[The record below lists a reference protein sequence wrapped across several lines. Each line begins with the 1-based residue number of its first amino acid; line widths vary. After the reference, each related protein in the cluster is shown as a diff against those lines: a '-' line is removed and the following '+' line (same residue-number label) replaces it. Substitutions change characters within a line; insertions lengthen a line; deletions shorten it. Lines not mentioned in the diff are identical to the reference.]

1 MYFLD
6 EMALFSSICWSIFS
20 IVIFIRCEI
29 INFCGKNKGKYGVFC
44 LCVKKYRISV
54 IFYYELLLCYAYLC
68 GNNRLKAIKLNNMK
82 TKLLASMLVFGAM
95 NASAQL
101 TVYHNGNVNI
111 GSEQP
116 TSNVSLS
123 VGNVAYR
130 DTAYHVSLGLHNPA
144 SGCYNIGGEGVAY
157 SPTMRNTGR
166 AFGLRGV
173 AGNCTSGYNF
183 GVLGALQGS
192 QEGAAIFGTTSGKTL
207 GLSVDGRYA
216 GYFDGN
222 VKITGSLQGDVVNSA
237 DVNAKNTQALRPINS
252 ALDGIASANPF
263 MYIVRTQVP
272 DIGAGMAP
280 DSTTQTGTVAPTS
293 DPVVPFGKSYYALDV
308 NAVKQSFPALI
319 IKDAKG
325 NEYVNYTQL
334 VPILVQAI
342 KELKTELDDLK
353 EAVASSG
360 TRKVNAAT
368 NIATNTL
375 DEGWGSISQNTPN
388 PFTGQS
394 TVRVSVPDDASD
406 AYVDIL
412 TLNGA
417 SVKRIPV
424 SNGLSEVSLSSFD
437 FVPGTYLYTL
447 VVNGKVTETRRMI
460 VNR

>member
-1 MYFLD
+1 
-6 EMALFSSICWSIFS
+6 
-20 IVIFIRCEI
+20 
-29 INFCGKNKGKYGVFC
+29 
-44 LCVKKYRISV
+44 
-54 IFYYELLLCYAYLC
+54 
-68 GNNRLKAIKLNNMK
+68 
-82 TKLLASMLVFGAM
+82 MLVFGAM

-375 DEGWGSISQNTPN
+375 DEGRGSISQNSPN

-437 FVPGTYLYTL
+437 FAPGTYLYTL
-447 VVNGKVTETRRMI
+447 VVNGKVSETRRMI

>member
-1 MYFLD
+1 
-6 EMALFSSICWSIFS
+6 
-20 IVIFIRCEI
+20 
-29 INFCGKNKGKYGVFC
+29 
-44 LCVKKYRISV
+44 
-54 IFYYELLLCYAYLC
+54 
-68 GNNRLKAIKLNNMK
+68 
-82 TKLLASMLVFGAM
+82 MLVFGAM

-123 VGNVAYR
+123 VGNVAYS

-157 SPTMRNTGR
+157 SPTTRNTGR

-192 QEGAAIFGTTSGKTL
+192 QAGAAIFGTTSGKTL
-207 GLSVDGRYA
+207 GLRVDERYA

-222 VKITGSLQGDVVNSA
+222 VKVTGSLQGNVVNSA
-237 DVNAKNTQALRPINS
+237 EVNAKSTQTLRPINS

-272 DIGAGMAP
+272 GIGTGVVP
-280 DSTTQTGTVAPTS
+280 DSATLTGTVAPTS
-293 DPVVPFGKSYYALDV
+293 DPVVSFGKSYYALDV

-319 IKDAKG
+319 IKDAQG

-417 SVKRIPV
+417 SLKRIPV
-424 SNGLSEVSLSSFD
+424 SNGLSEVSLSSFE
-437 FVPGTYLYTL
+437 FAPGTYLYTL
-447 VVNGKVTETRRMI
+447 VVNGKVSETRRMI

>member
-1 MYFLD
+1 
-6 EMALFSSICWSIFS
+6 
-20 IVIFIRCEI
+20 
-29 INFCGKNKGKYGVFC
+29 
-44 LCVKKYRISV
+44 
-54 IFYYELLLCYAYLC
+54 
-68 GNNRLKAIKLNNMK
+68 
-82 TKLLASMLVFGAM
+82 MLVFGAM

-123 VGNVAYR
+123 VGNVAYS
-130 DTAYHVSLGLHNPA
+130 DTTYHVSLGLHNPA

-157 SPTMRNTGR
+157 SPTTRNTGR

-192 QEGAAIFGTTSGKTL
+192 QAGAAIFGTTSGKTL
-207 GLSVDGRYA
+207 GLRVDERYA

-222 VKITGSLQGDVVNSA
+222 VKVTGSLQGNVVNSA
-237 DVNAKNTQALRPINS
+237 EVNAKSTQTLRPINS

-272 DIGAGMAP
+272 GIGTGVVP
-280 DSTTQTGTVAPTS
+280 DSATLTGTVAPTS
-293 DPVVPFGKSYYALDV
+293 DPVVSFGKSYYALDV

-319 IKDAKG
+319 IKDAQG

-353 EAVASSG
+353 ETVASSG

-406 AYVDIL
+406 AYIDIL

-437 FVPGTYLYTL
+437 FAPGTYLYTL
-447 VVNGKVTETRRMI
+447 VVNGKVSETRRMI

>member
-1 MYFLD
+1 
-6 EMALFSSICWSIFS
+6 
-20 IVIFIRCEI
+20 
-29 INFCGKNKGKYGVFC
+29 
-44 LCVKKYRISV
+44 
-54 IFYYELLLCYAYLC
+54 
-68 GNNRLKAIKLNNMK
+68 
-82 TKLLASMLVFGAM
+82 MLVIGAM

-123 VGNVAYR
+123 VGNVAYS

-157 SPTMRNTGR
+157 SPTTRNTGR

-207 GLSVDGRYA
+207 GLRVDGRYA

-222 VKITGSLQGDVVNSA
+222 VKVTGSLQGNVVNSA
-237 DVNAKNTQALRPINS
+237 DVNAKNTQTLRPINS

-263 MYIVRTQVP
+263 MYIVRIQVP

-280 DSTTQTGTVAPTS
+280 DSTTLTGTVAPIS

-319 IKDAKG
+319 IEDAQG

-342 KELKTELDDLK
+342 TELKTELDDLK
-353 EAVASSG
+353 EAVAASG

-417 SVKRIPV
+417 SIKRIPV

-437 FVPGTYLYTL
+437 FAPGTYLYTL
-447 VVNGKVTETRRMI
+447 VVNGKVSETRRMI

>member
-1 MYFLD
+1 
-6 EMALFSSICWSIFS
+6 
-20 IVIFIRCEI
+20 
-29 INFCGKNKGKYGVFC
+29 
-44 LCVKKYRISV
+44 
-54 IFYYELLLCYAYLC
+54 
-68 GNNRLKAIKLNNMK
+68 
-82 TKLLASMLVFGAM
+82 MLVFGAM

-123 VGNVAYR
+123 VGNVAYS
-130 DTAYHVSLGLHNPA
+130 DTTYHVSLGLHNPA

-157 SPTMRNTGR
+157 SPTTRNTGR

-192 QEGAAIFGTTSGKTL
+192 QAGAAIFGTTSGKTL
-207 GLSVDGRYA
+207 GLRVDERYA

-222 VKITGSLQGDVVNSA
+222 VKVTGSLQGNVVNSA
-237 DVNAKNTQALRPINS
+237 EVNAKSTQTLRPINS

-272 DIGAGMAP
+272 GIGTGVVP
-280 DSTTQTGTVAPTS
+280 DSATLTGTVAPTS
-293 DPVVPFGKSYYALDV
+293 DPVVSFGKSYYALDV

-319 IKDAKG
+319 IKDAQG

-353 EAVASSG
+353 ETVASSG

-394 TVRVSVPDDASD
+394 TVRVSVPDDVSD
-406 AYVDIL
+406 AYIDIL

-424 SNGLSEVSLSSFD
+424 SNGLSEVSLSSFE
-437 FVPGTYLYTL
+437 FAPGTYLYTL
-447 VVNGKVTETRRMI
+447 VVNGKVSETRRMI

>member
-1 MYFLD
+1 MYP
-6 EMALFSSICWSIFS
+6 
-20 IVIFIRCEI
+20 
-29 INFCGKNKGKYGVFC
+29 
-44 LCVKKYRISV
+44 
-54 IFYYELLLCYAYLC
+54 
-68 GNNRLKAIKLNNMK
+68 
-82 TKLLASMLVFGAM
+82 LACTIPHRV
-95 NASAQL
+95 
-101 TVYHNGNVNI
+101 V
-111 GSEQP
+111 
-116 TSNVSLS
+116 
-123 VGNVAYR
+123 
-130 DTAYHVSLGLHNPA
+130 
-144 SGCYNIGGEGVAY
+144 NIGGEGVVY
-157 SPTMRNTGR
+157 SPTTRNTGR

-192 QEGAAIFGTTSGKTL
+192 QAGAAIFGTTSGKTL
-207 GLSVDGRYA
+207 GLRVDERYA

-222 VKITGSLQGDVVNSA
+222 VKVTGSLQGNVVNSA
-237 DVNAKNTQALRPINS
+237 DVNAKNTQTLRPINS

-293 DPVVPFGKSYYALDV
+293 DPFVPFGESYYALDV

-375 DEGWGSISQNTPN
+375 DEGRGSISQNTPN

-437 FVPGTYLYTL
+437 FAPGTYLYTL
-447 VVNGKVTETRRMI
+447 VVNGKVSETRRMI

>member
-1 MYFLD
+1 
-6 EMALFSSICWSIFS
+6 
-20 IVIFIRCEI
+20 
-29 INFCGKNKGKYGVFC
+29 
-44 LCVKKYRISV
+44 
-54 IFYYELLLCYAYLC
+54 
-68 GNNRLKAIKLNNMK
+68 MK

-123 VGNVAYR
+123 VGNVAYS
-130 DTAYHVSLGLHNPA
+130 DTTYHVSLGLHNPA

-157 SPTMRNTGR
+157 SPTTRNTGR

-192 QEGAAIFGTTSGKTL
+192 QAGAAIFGTTSGKTL
-207 GLSVDGRYA
+207 GLRVDERYA

-222 VKITGSLQGDVVNSA
+222 VKVTGSLQGNVVNSA
-237 DVNAKNTQALRPINS
+237 EVNAKSTQTLRPINS

-272 DIGAGMAP
+272 GIGTGVVP
-280 DSTTQTGTVAPTS
+280 DSATLTGTVAPTS
-293 DPVVPFGKSYYALDV
+293 DPVVSFGKSYYALDV

-319 IKDAKG
+319 IKDAQG

-417 SVKRIPV
+417 SLKRIPV
-424 SNGLSEVSLSSFD
+424 SNGLSEVSLSSFE
-437 FVPGTYLYTL
+437 FAPGTYLYTL
-447 VVNGKVTETRRMI
+447 VVNGKVSETRRMI

>member
-1 MYFLD
+1 
-6 EMALFSSICWSIFS
+6 
-20 IVIFIRCEI
+20 
-29 INFCGKNKGKYGVFC
+29 
-44 LCVKKYRISV
+44 
-54 IFYYELLLCYAYLC
+54 
-68 GNNRLKAIKLNNMK
+68 
-82 TKLLASMLVFGAM
+82 MLVIGAM

-123 VGNVAYR
+123 VGNVAYS
-130 DTAYHVSLGLHNPA
+130 DTTYHVSLGLHNPA

-157 SPTMRNTGR
+157 SPTTRNTGR

-192 QEGAAIFGTTSGKTL
+192 QAGAAIFGTTSGKTL
-207 GLSVDGRYA
+207 GLRVDERYA

-222 VKITGSLQGDVVNSA
+222 VKVTGSLQGNVVNSA
-237 DVNAKNTQALRPINS
+237 EVNAKSTQTLRPINS

-272 DIGAGMAP
+272 GIGTGVVP
-280 DSTTQTGTVAPTS
+280 DSATLTGTVAPTS
-293 DPVVPFGKSYYALDV
+293 DPVVSFGKSYYALDV

-319 IKDAKG
+319 IEDAQG

-437 FVPGTYLYTL
+437 FAPGTYLYTL
-447 VVNGKVTETRRMI
+447 VVNGKVSETRRMI

>member
-1 MYFLD
+1 
-6 EMALFSSICWSIFS
+6 
-20 IVIFIRCEI
+20 
-29 INFCGKNKGKYGVFC
+29 
-44 LCVKKYRISV
+44 
-54 IFYYELLLCYAYLC
+54 
-68 GNNRLKAIKLNNMK
+68 
-82 TKLLASMLVFGAM
+82 MLVFGAM

-123 VGNVAYR
+123 VGNVAYS

-406 AYVDIL
+406 AYIDIL

-424 SNGLSEVSLSSFD
+424 SNGLSEVSLSSFE
-437 FVPGTYLYTL
+437 FAPGTYLYTL
-447 VVNGKVTETRRMI
+447 VVNGKVSETRRMI

>member
-1 MYFLD
+1 
-6 EMALFSSICWSIFS
+6 
-20 IVIFIRCEI
+20 
-29 INFCGKNKGKYGVFC
+29 
-44 LCVKKYRISV
+44 
-54 IFYYELLLCYAYLC
+54 
-68 GNNRLKAIKLNNMK
+68 MK
-82 TKLLASMLVFGAM
+82 TKLLVSMLVIGAM

-123 VGNVAYR
+123 VGNVAYS
-130 DTAYHVSLGLHNPA
+130 DTTYHVSLGLHNPA

-157 SPTMRNTGR
+157 SPTTRNTGR

-192 QEGAAIFGTTSGKTL
+192 QAGAAIFGTTSGKTL
-207 GLSVDGRYA
+207 GLRVDERYA

-222 VKITGSLQGDVVNSA
+222 VKVTGSLQGNVVNSA
-237 DVNAKNTQALRPINS
+237 EVNAKSTQTLRPINS

-272 DIGAGMAP
+272 GIGTGVVP
-280 DSTTQTGTVAPTS
+280 DSATLTGTVAPTS
-293 DPVVPFGKSYYALDV
+293 DPVVSFGKSYYALDV

-319 IKDAKG
+319 IKDAQG

-375 DEGWGSISQNTPN
+375 DEGRGSISQNTPN

-437 FVPGTYLYTL
+437 FAPGTYLYTL
-447 VVNGKVTETRRMI
+447 VVNGKVSETRRMI

>member
-1 MYFLD
+1 
-6 EMALFSSICWSIFS
+6 
-20 IVIFIRCEI
+20 
-29 INFCGKNKGKYGVFC
+29 
-44 LCVKKYRISV
+44 
-54 IFYYELLLCYAYLC
+54 
-68 GNNRLKAIKLNNMK
+68 
-82 TKLLASMLVFGAM
+82 MLVIGAM

-123 VGNVAYR
+123 VGNVAYS

-192 QEGAAIFGTTSGKTL
+192 LAGAAIFGTTSGKTL
-207 GLSVDGRYA
+207 GLRVDERYA

-222 VKITGSLQGDVVNSA
+222 VKVTGSLQGNVVNSA
-237 DVNAKNTQALRPINS
+237 DVNAKSTQTLRPINS

-263 MYIVRTQVP
+263 MYIVSTQVP
-272 DIGAGMAP
+272 GIGTGVVP
-280 DSTTQTGTVAPTS
+280 DSATLTGIVAPTS
-293 DPVVPFGKSYYALDV
+293 DPVVSFGKSYYALDV
-308 NAVKQSFPALI
+308 NAVKQRFPALI
-319 IKDAKG
+319 IKDAQG

-342 KELKTELDDLK
+342 TELKTELDDLK

-375 DEGWGSISQNTPN
+375 DEGRGSISQNTPN

-406 AYVDIL
+406 AYIDIL

-424 SNGLSEVSLSSFD
+424 SNGLSEVSLSSFE
-437 FVPGTYLYTL
+437 FAPGTYLYTL
-447 VVNGKVTETRRMI
+447 VVNGKVSETRRM
-460 VNR
+460 VVSR

>member
-1 MYFLD
+1 
-6 EMALFSSICWSIFS
+6 
-20 IVIFIRCEI
+20 
-29 INFCGKNKGKYGVFC
+29 
-44 LCVKKYRISV
+44 
-54 IFYYELLLCYAYLC
+54 
-68 GNNRLKAIKLNNMK
+68 
-82 TKLLASMLVFGAM
+82 MLVIGAM

-123 VGNVAYR
+123 VGNVAYS

-157 SPTMRNTGR
+157 SPTTRNTGR

-192 QEGAAIFGTTSGKTL
+192 QAGAAIFGTTSGKTL
-207 GLSVDGRYA
+207 GLRVDERYA

-222 VKITGSLQGDVVNSA
+222 VKVTGSLQGNVVNSA
-237 DVNAKNTQALRPINS
+237 EVNAKSTQTLRPINS

-272 DIGAGMAP
+272 GIGTGVVP
-280 DSTTQTGTVAPTS
+280 DSATLTGTVAPTS
-293 DPVVPFGKSYYALDV
+293 DPVVSFGKSYYALDV

-353 EAVASSG
+353 EAVAASG

-375 DEGWGSISQNTPN
+375 DEGRGSISQNTPN

-406 AYVDIL
+406 AYIDIL

-424 SNGLSEVSLSSFD
+424 SNGLSEVSLSSFE
-437 FVPGTYLYTL
+437 FAPGTYLYTL
-447 VVNGKVTETRRMI
+447 VVNGKVSETRRM
-460 VNR
+460 VVSR

>member
-1 MYFLD
+1 
-6 EMALFSSICWSIFS
+6 
-20 IVIFIRCEI
+20 
-29 INFCGKNKGKYGVFC
+29 
-44 LCVKKYRISV
+44 
-54 IFYYELLLCYAYLC
+54 
-68 GNNRLKAIKLNNMK
+68 
-82 TKLLASMLVFGAM
+82 MLVIGAM

-123 VGNVAYR
+123 VGNVAYC

-207 GLSVDGRYA
+207 GLRVDGRYA

-222 VKITGSLQGDVVNSA
+222 VKVTGSLQGNVVNSA
-237 DVNAKNTQALRPINS
+237 DVNAKNTQTLRPINS

-263 MYIVRTQVP
+263 MYIVRIQVP

-280 DSTTQTGTVAPTS
+280 DSTTLTGTVAPIS

-319 IKDAKG
+319 IEDAQG

-342 KELKTELDDLK
+342 TELKTELDDLK

-406 AYVDIL
+406 AYIDIL

-424 SNGLSEVSLSSFD
+424 SNGLSEVSLSSFE
-437 FVPGTYLYTL
+437 FAPGTYLYTL
-447 VVNGKVTETRRMI
+447 VVNGKVSETRRMI

>member
-1 MYFLD
+1 
-6 EMALFSSICWSIFS
+6 
-20 IVIFIRCEI
+20 
-29 INFCGKNKGKYGVFC
+29 
-44 LCVKKYRISV
+44 
-54 IFYYELLLCYAYLC
+54 
-68 GNNRLKAIKLNNMK
+68 
-82 TKLLASMLVFGAM
+82 MLVFGAM

-123 VGNVAYR
+123 VGNVAYS
-130 DTAYHVSLGLHNPA
+130 DTTYHVSLGLHNPA

-157 SPTMRNTGR
+157 SPTTRNTGR

-192 QEGAAIFGTTSGKTL
+192 QAGAAIFGTTSGKTL

-222 VKITGSLQGDVVNSA
+222 VKVTGSLQGDVVNSA
-237 DVNAKNTQALRPINS
+237 DVNAKNTQTLRPINS

-272 DIGAGMAP
+272 GIGTGIVL
-280 DSTTQTGTVAPTS
+280 DSATQTGTVAPIS
-293 DPVVPFGKSYYALDV
+293 DPSTSFGKSYYALDV
-308 NAVKQSFPALI
+308 NAVKQRFPALI
-319 IKDAKG
+319 IEDAQG

-342 KELKTELDDLK
+342 TELKTELDDLK
-353 EAVASSG
+353 EAVAASG

-424 SNGLSEVSLSSFD
+424 SNGLSEVSLSSFE
-437 FVPGTYLYTL
+437 FAPGTYLYTL
-447 VVNGKVTETRRMI
+447 VVNGKVSETRRMI

>member
-1 MYFLD
+1 
-6 EMALFSSICWSIFS
+6 
-20 IVIFIRCEI
+20 
-29 INFCGKNKGKYGVFC
+29 
-44 LCVKKYRISV
+44 
-54 IFYYELLLCYAYLC
+54 
-68 GNNRLKAIKLNNMK
+68 
-82 TKLLASMLVFGAM
+82 MLVFGAM

-123 VGNVAYR
+123 VGNVAYS

-144 SGCYNIGGEGVAY
+144 SGCYNIGGEGVVY

-183 GVLGALQGS
+183 GVLGSLQGS
-192 QEGAAIFGTTSGKTL
+192 QAGAAIFGTTSGKTL

-222 VKITGSLQGDVVNSA
+222 VKVTGSLQGDVVNSA
-237 DVNAKNTQALRPINS
+237 DVNAKNTQTLRPINS

-272 DIGAGMAP
+272 DIGTGIVL
-280 DSTTQTGTVAPTS
+280 DSATQTGTVAPIS
-293 DPVVPFGKSYYALDV
+293 DPVAPFGKSYYALDV

-319 IKDAKG
+319 IKDAQG

-437 FVPGTYLYTL
+437 FAPGTYLYTL
-447 VVNGKVTETRRMI
+447 VVNGKVSETRRMI

>member
-1 MYFLD
+1 
-6 EMALFSSICWSIFS
+6 
-20 IVIFIRCEI
+20 
-29 INFCGKNKGKYGVFC
+29 
-44 LCVKKYRISV
+44 
-54 IFYYELLLCYAYLC
+54 
-68 GNNRLKAIKLNNMK
+68 MK
-82 TKLLASMLVFGAM
+82 TKLLVSMLVIGAM

-123 VGNVAYR
+123 VGNVAYS
-130 DTAYHVSLGLHNPA
+130 DTTYHVSLGLHNPA

-157 SPTMRNTGR
+157 SPTTRNTGR

-192 QEGAAIFGTTSGKTL
+192 QAGAAIFGTTSGKTL
-207 GLSVDGRYA
+207 GLRVDERYA

-222 VKITGSLQGDVVNSA
+222 VKVTGSLQGNVVNSA
-237 DVNAKNTQALRPINS
+237 EVNAKSTQTLRPINS

-272 DIGAGMAP
+272 GIGTGVVP
-280 DSTTQTGTVAPTS
+280 DSATLTGTVAPTS
-293 DPVVPFGKSYYALDV
+293 DPVVSFGKSYYALDV

-319 IKDAKG
+319 IKDAQG

-424 SNGLSEVSLSSFD
+424 SNGLSEVSLSSFE
-437 FVPGTYLYTL
+437 FAPGTYLYTL
-447 VVNGKVTETRRMI
+447 VVNGKVSETRRMI

>member
-1 MYFLD
+1 
-6 EMALFSSICWSIFS
+6 
-20 IVIFIRCEI
+20 
-29 INFCGKNKGKYGVFC
+29 
-44 LCVKKYRISV
+44 
-54 IFYYELLLCYAYLC
+54 
-68 GNNRLKAIKLNNMK
+68 
-82 TKLLASMLVFGAM
+82 MLVFGAM

-252 ALDGIASANPF
+252 ALDGIASANSF

-280 DSTTQTGTVAPTS
+280 DSTTQTGTVAPIS
-293 DPVVPFGKSYYALDV
+293 DPVFPFGKSCYALDV

-319 IKDAKG
+319 IEDAQG

-375 DEGWGSISQNTPN
+375 DEGRGSISQNTPN

-437 FVPGTYLYTL
+437 FAPGTYLYTL

>member
-1 MYFLD
+1 
-6 EMALFSSICWSIFS
+6 
-20 IVIFIRCEI
+20 
-29 INFCGKNKGKYGVFC
+29 
-44 LCVKKYRISV
+44 
-54 IFYYELLLCYAYLC
+54 
-68 GNNRLKAIKLNNMK
+68 
-82 TKLLASMLVFGAM
+82 MLVFGAM

-123 VGNVAYR
+123 VGNVAYS

-207 GLSVDGRYA
+207 GLRVDGRYA

-222 VKITGSLQGDVVNSA
+222 VKVTGSLQGNVVNSA
-237 DVNAKNTQALRPINS
+237 DVNAKNTQTLRPINS

-263 MYIVRTQVP
+263 MYIVRIQVP

-280 DSTTQTGTVAPTS
+280 DSTTLTGTVAPIS

-319 IKDAKG
+319 IEDAQG

-353 EAVASSG
+353 ETVAASG

-394 TVRVSVPDDASD
+394 TVRVSVSDDASD

-424 SNGLSEVSLSSFD
+424 SNGLSEVSLSSFE
-437 FVPGTYLYTL
+437 FAPGTYLYTL
-447 VVNGKVTETRRMI
+447 VVNGKVSETRRMI

>member
-1 MYFLD
+1 
-6 EMALFSSICWSIFS
+6 
-20 IVIFIRCEI
+20 
-29 INFCGKNKGKYGVFC
+29 
-44 LCVKKYRISV
+44 
-54 IFYYELLLCYAYLC
+54 
-68 GNNRLKAIKLNNMK
+68 
-82 TKLLASMLVFGAM
+82 MLVFGAM

-116 TSNVSLS
+116 TSNVCLS
-123 VGNVAYR
+123 VGNVAYS
-130 DTAYHVSLGLHNPA
+130 DTTYHVSLGLHNPA

-157 SPTMRNTGR
+157 SPTTRNTGR

-192 QEGAAIFGTTSGKTL
+192 QAGAAIFGTTSGKTL
-207 GLSVDGRYA
+207 GLRVDERYA

-222 VKITGSLQGDVVNSA
+222 VKVTGSLQGNVVNSA
-237 DVNAKNTQALRPINS
+237 EVNAKSTQTLRPINS

-272 DIGAGMAP
+272 GIGTGVVP
-280 DSTTQTGTVAPTS
+280 DSATLTGTVAPTS
-293 DPVVPFGKSYYALDV
+293 DPVVSFGKSYYALDV

-319 IKDAKG
+319 IKDAQG

-342 KELKTELDDLK
+342 TELKTELDDLK

-375 DEGWGSISQNTPN
+375 DEGRGSISQNTPN

-406 AYVDIL
+406 AYIDIL

-424 SNGLSEVSLSSFD
+424 SNGLSEVSLSSFE
-437 FVPGTYLYTL
+437 FAPGTYLYTL
-447 VVNGKVTETRRMI
+447 VVNGKVSETRRMI

>member
-1 MYFLD
+1 
-6 EMALFSSICWSIFS
+6 
-20 IVIFIRCEI
+20 
-29 INFCGKNKGKYGVFC
+29 
-44 LCVKKYRISV
+44 
-54 IFYYELLLCYAYLC
+54 
-68 GNNRLKAIKLNNMK
+68 
-82 TKLLASMLVFGAM
+82 MLVIGAM

-123 VGNVAYR
+123 VGNVAYC

-207 GLSVDGRYA
+207 GLRVDGRYA

-222 VKITGSLQGDVVNSA
+222 VKVTGSLQGNVVNSA
-237 DVNAKNTQALRPINS
+237 DVNAKNTQTLRPINS

-263 MYIVRTQVP
+263 MYIVRIQVP

-280 DSTTQTGTVAPTS
+280 DSTTLTGTVAPIS

-319 IKDAKG
+319 IEDAQG

-353 EAVASSG
+353 ETVAASG

-406 AYVDIL
+406 AYIDIL

-424 SNGLSEVSLSSFD
+424 SNGLSEVSLSSFE
-437 FVPGTYLYTL
+437 FAPGTYLYTL
-447 VVNGKVTETRRMI
+447 VVNGKVSETRRMI

>member
-1 MYFLD
+1 
-6 EMALFSSICWSIFS
+6 
-20 IVIFIRCEI
+20 
-29 INFCGKNKGKYGVFC
+29 
-44 LCVKKYRISV
+44 
-54 IFYYELLLCYAYLC
+54 
-68 GNNRLKAIKLNNMK
+68 
-82 TKLLASMLVFGAM
+82 MLVIGAM

-123 VGNVAYR
+123 VGNVAYC

-207 GLSVDGRYA
+207 GLMVDGRYA

-222 VKITGSLQGDVVNSA
+222 VKVTGSLQGNVVNSA
-237 DVNAKNTQALRPINS
+237 DVNAKNTQTLRPINS

-263 MYIVRTQVP
+263 MYIVRIQVP

-280 DSTTQTGTVAPTS
+280 DSTTLTGTVAPIS

-319 IKDAKG
+319 IEDAQG

-353 EAVASSG
+353 ETVAASG

-424 SNGLSEVSLSSFD
+424 SNGLSEVSLSSFE
-437 FVPGTYLYTL
+437 FAPGTYLYTL
-447 VVNGKVTETRRMI
+447 VVNGKVSETRRMI

>member
-1 MYFLD
+1 
-6 EMALFSSICWSIFS
+6 
-20 IVIFIRCEI
+20 
-29 INFCGKNKGKYGVFC
+29 
-44 LCVKKYRISV
+44 
-54 IFYYELLLCYAYLC
+54 
-68 GNNRLKAIKLNNMK
+68 
-82 TKLLASMLVFGAM
+82 MLVIGAM

-123 VGNVAYR
+123 VGNVAYS
-130 DTAYHVSLGLHNPA
+130 DTTYHVSLGLHNPA

-157 SPTMRNTGR
+157 SPTTRNTGR

-192 QEGAAIFGTTSGKTL
+192 QAGAAIFGTTSGKTL
-207 GLSVDGRYA
+207 GLRVDERYA

-222 VKITGSLQGDVVNSA
+222 VKVTGSLQGNVVNSA
-237 DVNAKNTQALRPINS
+237 EVNAKSTQTLRPINS

-272 DIGAGMAP
+272 GIGTGVVP
-280 DSTTQTGTVAPTS
+280 DSATLTGTVAPTS
-293 DPVVPFGKSYYALDV
+293 DPVVSFGKSYYALDV
-308 NAVKQSFPALI
+308 NAVKQRFPALI
-319 IKDAKG
+319 IKDAQG

-342 KELKTELDDLK
+342 TELKTELDDLK

-375 DEGWGSISQNTPN
+375 DEGRGSISQNTPN

-406 AYVDIL
+406 AYIDIL

-424 SNGLSEVSLSSFD
+424 SNGLSEVSLSSFE
-437 FVPGTYLYTL
+437 FAPGTYLYTL
-447 VVNGKVTETRRMI
+447 VVNGKVSETRRM
-460 VNR
+460 VVSR

>member
-1 MYFLD
+1 
-6 EMALFSSICWSIFS
+6 
-20 IVIFIRCEI
+20 
-29 INFCGKNKGKYGVFC
+29 
-44 LCVKKYRISV
+44 
-54 IFYYELLLCYAYLC
+54 
-68 GNNRLKAIKLNNMK
+68 
-82 TKLLASMLVFGAM
+82 MLVIGAM

-123 VGNVAYR
+123 VGNVAYS

-157 SPTMRNTGR
+157 SPTTRNTGR

-192 QEGAAIFGTTSGKTL
+192 QAGAAIFGTTSGKTL
-207 GLSVDGRYA
+207 GLRVDERYA

-222 VKITGSLQGDVVNSA
+222 VKVTGSLQGNVVNSA
-237 DVNAKNTQALRPINS
+237 EVNAKSTQTLRPINS

-272 DIGAGMAP
+272 GIGGGMVP
-280 DSTTQTGTVAPTS
+280 DSATLTGTVAPIS

-342 KELKTELDDLK
+342 KELKAELDDLK

-375 DEGWGSISQNTPN
+375 DEGRGSISQNTPN

-437 FVPGTYLYTL
+437 FAPGTYLYTL
-447 VVNGKVTETRRMI
+447 VVNGKVSETRRMI

>member
-1 MYFLD
+1 
-6 EMALFSSICWSIFS
+6 
-20 IVIFIRCEI
+20 
-29 INFCGKNKGKYGVFC
+29 
-44 LCVKKYRISV
+44 
-54 IFYYELLLCYAYLC
+54 
-68 GNNRLKAIKLNNMK
+68 
-82 TKLLASMLVFGAM
+82 MLVFGAM

-123 VGNVAYR
+123 VGNVAYS
-130 DTAYHVSLGLHNPA
+130 DTTYHVSLGLHNPA

-157 SPTMRNTGR
+157 SPTTRNTGR

-192 QEGAAIFGTTSGKTL
+192 QAGAAIFGTTSGKTL

-222 VKITGSLQGDVVNSA
+222 VKVTGSLQGDVVNSA
-237 DVNAKNTQALRPINS
+237 DVNAKNTQTLRPINS

-272 DIGAGMAP
+272 GIGTGIVL
-280 DSTTQTGTVAPTS
+280 DSATQTGTVAPIS
-293 DPVVPFGKSYYALDV
+293 DPIAPFGKSYYALDV

-319 IKDAKG
+319 IKDAQG

-406 AYVDIL
+406 AYIDIL

-424 SNGLSEVSLSSFD
+424 SNGLSEVSLSSFE
-437 FVPGTYLYTL
+437 FAPGTYLYTL
-447 VVNGKVTETRRMI
+447 VVNGKVSETRRMI

>member
-1 MYFLD
+1 
-6 EMALFSSICWSIFS
+6 
-20 IVIFIRCEI
+20 
-29 INFCGKNKGKYGVFC
+29 
-44 LCVKKYRISV
+44 
-54 IFYYELLLCYAYLC
+54 
-68 GNNRLKAIKLNNMK
+68 
-82 TKLLASMLVFGAM
+82 MLVFGAM

-123 VGNVAYR
+123 VGNVAYS
-130 DTAYHVSLGLHNPA
+130 DTTYHVSLGLHNPA

-157 SPTMRNTGR
+157 SPTTRNTGR

-192 QEGAAIFGTTSGKTL
+192 QAGAAIFGTTSGKTL

-222 VKITGSLQGDVVNSA
+222 VKVTGSLQGDVVNSA
-237 DVNAKNTQALRPINS
+237 DVNAKNTQTLRPINS

-272 DIGAGMAP
+272 GIGTGIVL
-280 DSTTQTGTVAPTS
+280 DSATQTGTVAPIS
-293 DPVVPFGKSYYALDV
+293 DPVAPFGKSYYALDV

-319 IKDAKG
+319 IKDAQG

-406 AYVDIL
+406 AYIDIL

-424 SNGLSEVSLSSFD
+424 SNGLSEVSLSSFE
-437 FVPGTYLYTL
+437 FAPGTYLYTL
-447 VVNGKVTETRRMI
+447 VVNGKVSETRRM
-460 VNR
+460 VVSR

>member
-1 MYFLD
+1 
-6 EMALFSSICWSIFS
+6 
-20 IVIFIRCEI
+20 
-29 INFCGKNKGKYGVFC
+29 
-44 LCVKKYRISV
+44 
-54 IFYYELLLCYAYLC
+54 
-68 GNNRLKAIKLNNMK
+68 MK
-82 TKLLASMLVFGAM
+82 TKLLVSMLVIGAM

-123 VGNVAYR
+123 VGNVAYS
-130 DTAYHVSLGLHNPA
+130 DTTYHVSLGLHNPA

-157 SPTMRNTGR
+157 SPTTRNTGR

-192 QEGAAIFGTTSGKTL
+192 QAGAAIFGTTSGKTL
-207 GLSVDGRYA
+207 GLRVDERYA

-222 VKITGSLQGDVVNSA
+222 VKVTGSLQGNVVNSA
-237 DVNAKNTQALRPINS
+237 EVNAKSTQTLRPINS

-272 DIGAGMAP
+272 GIGTGVVP
-280 DSTTQTGTVAPTS
+280 DSATLTGTVAPTS
-293 DPVVPFGKSYYALDV
+293 DPVVSFGKSYYALDV

-319 IKDAKG
+319 IKDAQG

-394 TVRVSVPDDASD
+394 TIRVSVPDDASD

-417 SVKRIPV
+417 SLKRIPV
-424 SNGLSEVSLSSFD
+424 SNGLSEVSLSSFE
-437 FVPGTYLYTL
+437 FAPGTYLYTL
-447 VVNGKVTETRRMI
+447 VVNGKVSETRRMI

>member
-1 MYFLD
+1 
-6 EMALFSSICWSIFS
+6 
-20 IVIFIRCEI
+20 
-29 INFCGKNKGKYGVFC
+29 
-44 LCVKKYRISV
+44 
-54 IFYYELLLCYAYLC
+54 
-68 GNNRLKAIKLNNMK
+68 
-82 TKLLASMLVFGAM
+82 MLVFGAM

-123 VGNVAYR
+123 VGNVAYS

-157 SPTMRNTGR
+157 SPTTRNTGR

-192 QEGAAIFGTTSGKTL
+192 QAGAAIFGTTSGKTL

-222 VKITGSLQGDVVNSA
+222 VKVTGSLQGDVVNSA
-237 DVNAKNTQALRPINS
+237 DVYAKNTQTLRPINS

-272 DIGAGMAP
+272 GIGTGVVL
-280 DSTTQTGTVAPTS
+280 DSATQTGTVAPIS
-293 DPVVPFGKSYYALDV
+293 DPVAPFGKSYYALDV

-437 FVPGTYLYTL
+437 FAPGTYLYTL
-447 VVNGKVTETRRMI
+447 VVNGKVSETRRMI

>member
-1 MYFLD
+1 
-6 EMALFSSICWSIFS
+6 
-20 IVIFIRCEI
+20 
-29 INFCGKNKGKYGVFC
+29 
-44 LCVKKYRISV
+44 
-54 IFYYELLLCYAYLC
+54 
-68 GNNRLKAIKLNNMK
+68 
-82 TKLLASMLVFGAM
+82 MLVIGAM

-123 VGNVAYR
+123 VGNVAYC

-183 GVLGALQGS
+183 GVLGVLQGS

-207 GLSVDGRYA
+207 GLRVDGRYA

-222 VKITGSLQGDVVNSA
+222 VKVTGSLQGNVVNSA
-237 DVNAKNTQALRPINS
+237 DVNAKNTQTLRPINS

-263 MYIVRTQVP
+263 MYIVRIQVP

-280 DSTTQTGTVAPTS
+280 DSTTLTGTVAPIS

-319 IKDAKG
+319 IEDAQG

-353 EAVASSG
+353 ETVAASG

-424 SNGLSEVSLSSFD
+424 SNGLSEVSLSSFE
-437 FVPGTYLYTL
+437 FAPGTYLYTL
-447 VVNGKVTETRRMI
+447 VVNGKVSETRRMI

>member
-1 MYFLD
+1 
-6 EMALFSSICWSIFS
+6 
-20 IVIFIRCEI
+20 
-29 INFCGKNKGKYGVFC
+29 
-44 LCVKKYRISV
+44 
-54 IFYYELLLCYAYLC
+54 
-68 GNNRLKAIKLNNMK
+68 
-82 TKLLASMLVFGAM
+82 MLVFGAM

-123 VGNVAYR
+123 VGNVAYS

-157 SPTMRNTGR
+157 SPTTRNTGR

-192 QEGAAIFGTTSGKTL
+192 QAGAAIFGTTSGKTL

-222 VKITGSLQGDVVNSA
+222 VKVTGSLQGDVVNSA
-237 DVNAKNTQALRPINS
+237 DVNAKNTQTLRPINS

-272 DIGAGMAP
+272 GIGTGIVL
-280 DSTTQTGTVAPTS
+280 DSATQTGTVAPIS
-293 DPVVPFGKSYYALDV
+293 DPVAPFGKSYYALDV

-319 IKDAKG
+319 IKDAQG

-353 EAVASSG
+353 EAVAASG

-375 DEGWGSISQNTPN
+375 DEGRGSISQNTPN

-406 AYVDIL
+406 AYIDIL

-424 SNGLSEVSLSSFD
+424 SNGLSEVSLSSFE
-437 FVPGTYLYTL
+437 FAPGTYLYTL
-447 VVNGKVTETRRMI
+447 VVNGKVSETRRMI

>member
-1 MYFLD
+1 
-6 EMALFSSICWSIFS
+6 
-20 IVIFIRCEI
+20 
-29 INFCGKNKGKYGVFC
+29 
-44 LCVKKYRISV
+44 
-54 IFYYELLLCYAYLC
+54 
-68 GNNRLKAIKLNNMK
+68 
-82 TKLLASMLVFGAM
+82 MLVIGAM

-123 VGNVAYR
+123 VGNVAYS

-207 GLSVDGRYA
+207 GLRVDGRYA

-222 VKITGSLQGDVVNSA
+222 VKVTGSLQGNVVNSA
-237 DVNAKNTQALRPINS
+237 DVNAKNTQTLRPINS

-263 MYIVRTQVP
+263 MYIVRIQVP

-280 DSTTQTGTVAPTS
+280 DSTTLTGTVAPIS

-319 IKDAKG
+319 IEDAQG

-342 KELKTELDDLK
+342 TELKTELDDLK

-375 DEGWGSISQNTPN
+375 DEGRGSISQNTPN

-406 AYVDIL
+406 AYIDIL

-424 SNGLSEVSLSSFD
+424 SNGLSEVSLSSFE
-437 FVPGTYLYTL
+437 FAPGTYLYTL
-447 VVNGKVTETRRMI
+447 VVNGKVSETRRMI